1 MQVGDL
7 VKYSGSW
14 DQPGYALIVGYRGR
28 NQEMLRVLY
37 NGEHKTWSK
46 RHVKVINESR

>member
-14 DQPGYALIVGYRGR
+14 DNPGYALIVGYRGR
-28 NQEMLRVLY
+28 QQEMVRVLY
-37 NGEHKTWSK
+37 NGEYKTWSK
-46 RHVKVINESR
+46 HRVEVVSESR